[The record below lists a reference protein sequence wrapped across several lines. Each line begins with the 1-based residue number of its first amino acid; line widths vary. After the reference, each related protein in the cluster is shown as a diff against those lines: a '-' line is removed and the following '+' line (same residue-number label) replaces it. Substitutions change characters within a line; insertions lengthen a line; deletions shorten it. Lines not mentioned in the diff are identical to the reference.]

1 MKPGSLTIALFLL
14 CSFTAC
20 RPGPEVSEQG
30 SISASAPAPATT
42 SAANPETAAT
52 AVPETA
58 STTATPGNSGPSLST
73 DAPGR
78 ISEQE
83 QDALAP
89 PTLYGYRVVRSYPHD
104 PEAFTQGFTYH
115 EGLFYEGTGLEG
127 ASSLRVVRPETGE
140 VLKLHQLPPDIFGE
154 GITLAG
160 DRIVQVSWK
169 NQQAFI
175 YDRQTLKPIQRL
187 RYAMAE
193 GWGITYDGTR
203 LIMSDGS
210 ANLYFLHPGDLSET
224 GRITVREQGQPV
236 DRLNELEYIQG
247 EVWAN
252 IWGSDDLVRIQPATG
267 RVTGRIKLKGLLPAS
282 ERTPQTDVL
291 NGIAFDAAAG
301 RIFVTGKNWPRVF
314 EIEVRIQ

>member
-193 GWGITYDGTR
+193 GWGITYDGPR

-210 ANLYFLHPGDLSET
+210 ATLYFLHPATCLKPAASPSGNRGSQLT
-224 GRITVREQGQPV
+224 GSMNWSTFRERSGPTSGGVTIWSASSLPPGGSPV
-236 DRLNELEYIQG
+236 
-247 EVWAN
+247 
-252 IWGSDDLVRIQPATG
+252 
-267 RVTGRIKLKGLLPAS
+267 AS
-282 ERTPQTDVL
+282 
-291 NGIAFDAAAG
+291 N
-301 RIFVTGKNWPRVF
+301 
-314 EIEVRIQ
+314 